1 MLKYSLYRIVTSIPT
16 FVGVVSLVFIIMRL
30 VPGDPALLILGE
42 DASREAVEQLRDQMG
57 LNEPLLK
64 QYVDFL
70 VGMLTGDFG
79 RSLRTNQPVL
89 AEVMRVVPYTAALS
103 FAGLAFG
110 SVIGIGAGLVSALRR
125 GRPLDFL
132 VSGFATIGVA
142 MPIFTLGMILL
153 IVFSYNLGWFPAI
166 GAGTEGD
173 VLDRLRA
180 LTLPAFALGLSS
192 AALITRMTRSSVLE
206 ILGQDFVRTANAKG
220 LSQRVTVLKH
230 VLKNAM
236 IPIVTIIGLSFG
248 RMMSGST
255 ITETLFVR
263 PGLGRLLI
271 DSMYARDY
279 TQVEAAVAFFA
290 ISFIVINLL
299 VDLSY
304 AALDPRI
311 QYG

>member
-1 MLKYSLYRIVTSIPT
+1 VLKYSLYRIVTSIPT

-125 GRPLDFL
+125 GRPLDYL

>member
-1 MLKYSLYRIVTSIPT
+1 MLRYVANRILTSIPT
-16 FVGVVSLVFIIMRL
+16 FIGVVSLVFIVMRL
-30 VPGDPALLILGE
+30 VPGDPALLILGD
-42 DASREAVEQLRDQMG
+42 DASREAVEQLRAQMG
-57 LNEPLLK
+57 LNDPLYK

-70 VGMLTGDFG
+70 AGVFTGEFG
-79 RSLRTNQPVL
+79 RSLRTGQPVM
-89 AEVMRVVPYTAALS
+89 AEVLRVVPFTAALS
-103 FAGLAFG
+103 VAGLAFG
-110 SVIGIGAGLVSALRR
+110 ALIGIAAGVISALRR
-125 GRPLDFL
+125 GRPVDYV
-132 VSGFATIGVA
+132 VSGFATLGVA
-142 MPIFTLGMILL
+142 MPIFTLGMFLL
-153 IVFSYNLGWFPAI
+153 IPFSYNLRWFPSI
-166 GAGTEGD
+166 GAGNQGD
-173 VLDRLRA
+173 LPSQLRA
-180 LTLPAFALGLSS
+180 LVLPALALGLSA
-192 AALITRMTRSSVLE
+192 AALIARMTRSSVLE
-206 ILGQDFVRTANAKG
+206 ILGQDFVRTASAKG
-220 LSQRVTVLKH
+220 LSRRTTILKH

-236 IPIVTIIGLSFG
+236 IPIVTIVGLSFG

>member
-1 MLKYSLYRIVTSIPT
+1 MLKYVLYRIITSIPT
-16 FVGVVSLVFIIMRL
+16 FIGVISLVFIIMRL

-42 DASREAVEQLRDQMG
+42 DASREAVEQLRAQMG
-57 LNEPLLK
+57 LNEPLLR
-64 QYVDFL
+64 QYIDFI
-70 VGMLTGDFG
+70 VGIFTGDFG
-79 RSLRTNQPVL
+79 RSLRTNQPVMS
-89 AEVMRVVPYTAALS
+89 EVLRVLPFTAALS

-110 SVIGIGAGLVSALRR
+110 ALIGIGSGIVSALRR
-125 GRPLDFL
+125 GGPLDYV
-132 VSGFATIGVA
+132 VSGFATLGVA

-153 IVFSYNLGWFPAI
+153 IVFSYNLRWFPSI
-166 GAGTEGD
+166 GAGTQGD
-173 VLDRLRA
+173 LVSQLRA
-180 LTLPAFALGLSS
+180 LALPALALGLSA
-192 AALITRMTRSSVLE
+192 AALIARMTRSSVLE
-206 ILGQDFVRTANAKG
+206 MLSQDFVRTANAKG
-220 LSQRVTVLKH
+220 LSRRAAVLKH

-236 IPIVTIIGLSFG
+236 IPIVTIVGLSFG

>member
-125 GRPLDFL
+125 GRPLDYL

>member
-1 MLKYSLYRIVTSIPT
+1 MFKYAAVRIVTSIPT
-16 FVGVVSLVFIIMRL
+16 FIGVVTLVFIIMRL

-42 DASREAVEQLRDQMG
+42 DASREAVERLREQMG
-57 LNEPLLK
+57 LNEPLIR
-64 QYVDFL
+64 QYLDFMAGL
-70 VGMLTGDFG
+70 VSGDFG
-79 RSLRTNQPVL
+79 RSLRTNQPVMS
-89 AEVMRVVPYTAALS
+89 EVFRVVPYTAALAV
-103 FAGLAFG
+103 AGLAFG
-110 SVIGIGAGLVSALRR
+110 SLFGITAGVVSALRR
-125 GRPLDFL
+125 GGAVDYI
-132 VSGFATIGVA
+132 VSGLATLGVA

-153 IVFSYNLGWFPAI
+153 IVFSYNLAWFPSI
-166 GAGTEGD
+166 GAGTQGD
-173 VLDRLRA
+173 FVDQVRA
-180 LTLPAFALGLSS
+180 LVLPALALGISA
-192 AALITRMTRSSVLE
+192 AALIARMTRSSVLE
-206 ILGQDFVRTANAKG
+206 ILTQDFVRTANAKG
-220 LSQRVTVLKH
+220 LSRRTTVIKH

-236 IPIVTIIGLSFG
+236 IPIVTIVGLSFG

-290 ISFIVINLL
+290 VSFIVINLL